1 VAKFEEM
8 FGPPATIAY
17 GPLRM
22 DRESART
29 QPLQSQS
36 LLPSIAGPTAS
47 EDGEVAG
54 VTTGDVTNPGTV
66 TDGDVTNPGTV
77 TDGADADREESNG
90 QLAEGGWMLQISSG
104 TGHDASGAE
113 DLRAVVAALFDGLP
127 NERVQAEARILERLT
142 RFARCA
148 SPSPPPDAAQV
159 QTLSTALATWSR
171 TATCGCGPVV
181 MPPTA
186 SLRLSG
192 SASDVGQPTAAL
204 PGWTRPV
211 TGALPR

>member
-1 VAKFEEM
+1 VWRGSKAFAPEEGCAEYVAKFEEM

-90 QLAEGGWMLQISSG
+90 QLAEGGWGLSEPNPSDSLDDDAMASS
-104 TGHDASGAE
+104 
-113 DLRAVVAALFDGLP
+113 
-127 NERVQAEARILERLT
+127 
-142 RFARCA
+142 
-148 SPSPPPDAAQV
+148 PD
-159 QTLSTALATWSR
+159 TAWS
-171 TATCGCGPVV
+171 
-181 MPPTA
+181 M
-186 SLRLSG
+186 
-192 SASDVGQPTAAL
+192 PTAADL
-204 PGWTRPV
+204 ASASIAPSSPP
-211 TGALPR
+211 AAPPSEAA